1 MPSISLAFWQ
11 TDRRDALDELEA
23 AHAKMGG
30 VGPGRRY
37 ATQQINQA
45 YAMVLSSQFQGFC
58 RDLHSEAVDHVCRQ
72 GPVADLR
79 LDVLRK
85 RLTTGRK
92 LETGNPNPGNLGA
105 DFGFFAFELWE
116 ALKRHD
122 PANATRNKVMEKFNV
137 WRNAIAHQ
145 DFTSKELD
153 GRTTVTLAMVRK
165 WRGTCEA
172 LAMDLDSVV
181 GSRLAI
187 ILGANPW

>member
-1 MPSISLAFWQ
+1 MPSISLAHWQ
-11 TDRRDALDELEA
+11 TDRRDALEELEA

-37 ATQQINQA
+37 ATQLINQA
-45 YAMVLSSQFQGFC
+45 YAMVLSTQFQGFC
-58 RDLHSEAVDHVCRQ
+58 RDLHSEAVDHVC
-72 GPVADLR
+72 
-79 LDVLRK
+79 
-85 RLTTGRK
+85 
-92 LETGNPNPGNLGA
+92 
-105 DFGFFAFELWE
+105 
-116 ALKRHD
+116 
-122 PANATRNKVMEKFNV
+122 
-137 WRNAIAHQ
+137 HQ